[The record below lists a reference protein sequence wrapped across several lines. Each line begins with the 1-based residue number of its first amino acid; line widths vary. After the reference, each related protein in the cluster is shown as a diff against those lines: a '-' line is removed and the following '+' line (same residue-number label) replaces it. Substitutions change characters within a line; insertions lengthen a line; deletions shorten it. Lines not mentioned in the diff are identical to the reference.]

1 MVKLEHTIKDLITF
15 YIKENYNKYLKD
27 NNLIKIDNDKI
38 YLVISELYDNKKTHI
53 KEFLKSS
60 LKELLKDEYPGDLV
74 VNNICFDIFQDDNL
88 CKNRVY
94 NEIKLHQENNL

>member
-1 MVKLEHTIKDLITF
+1 MFAQKL
-15 YIKENYNKYLKD
+15 YLKD
-27 NNLIKIDNDKI
+27 NNLTKIDNDKI
-38 YLVISELYDNKKTHI
+38 YNVISELYDNKKTHI

-74 VNNICFDIFQDDNL
+74 VNNICFEIFQDDNL

-94 NEIKLHQENNL
+94 NEIKLHQEKNL